1 MTNSKRKKRAEKKSK
16 KQHGKTDSQVVA
28 PQLTVP
34 PNETQ
39 QPLPGS
45 ITEQLAIGDSSP
57 IVNNDQDEATPF
69 ASSEVAPVFN
79 HASHLLSPDAPS
91 PQPSQTSDYHPEVSE
106 DKLVEALQQ
115 HLVVD
120 ENDVANSA
128 SASEPVVA
136 PETVAPIPYHL
147 QGAHVT
153 SDIYKMSN
161 ELAQKPLTRSKSTTD
176 MQEQVEQDRQLDD
189 PVLENVGR
197 PGGFR
202 RYYVDQQQ
210 QQQQQH
216 QIEID
221 VPPQD
226 TSEVL
231 NTTALS
237 ITGSRYGAVA
247 SPIPPPA
254 QKRTRNFLE
263 FIAVNQYRNMYDS
276 FAGEYLADE
285 DEGETDEEAAIQRP
299 SVERAPLLG
308 RKHSFVAEKDKAS
321 TSKTFFLLLK
331 AVSIYAMTDP
341 YHSYT
346 IPNHN

>member
-1 MTNSKRKKRAEKKSK
+1 MTNSKRKKRAEKKTK
-16 KQHGKTDSQVVA
+16 KQHGKTDSQVVV
-28 PQLTVP
+28 PQLTAP
-34 PNETQ
+34 PPETQ
-39 QPLPGS
+39 PQQLPGS
-45 ITEQLAIGDSSP
+45 ITEQLAIGESSP
-57 IVNNDQDEATPF
+57 IVNKDQDEATPF
-69 ASSEVAPVFN
+69 ASSEEPALFN

-106 DKLVEALQQ
+106 DKLVKALQQ
-115 HLVVD
+115 HLVVE
-120 ENDVANSA
+120 ENDVANNNA

-161 ELAQKPLTRSKSTTD
+161 ELAQKPLTRSKSTTN

-210 QQQQQH
+210 QQH
-216 QIEID
+216 QTEID
-221 VPPQD
+221 VPSQD
-226 TSEVL
+226 ISEVL
-231 NTTALS
+231 STSALS
-237 ITGSRYGAVA
+237 ITGSRYGAVS

-254 QKRTRNFLE
+254 HKRTRNFLE
-263 FIAVNQYRNMYDS
+263 FIAVSQYRNMYDS

-285 DEGETDEEAAIQRP
+285 DEGETDEEAATHRP
-299 SVERAPLLG
+299 AVERAPLLG

-331 AVSIYAMTDP
+331 AVSILLLCDTCQRPSMYNT
-341 YHSYT
+341 
-346 IPNHN
+346 

>member
-1 MTNSKRKKRAEKKSK
+1 MTNSKRKKKAEKKAK
-16 KQHGKTDSQVVA
+16 KQHGKTDSQVVS
-28 PQLTVP
+28 PQLTAP
-34 PNETQ
+34 PPETQ
-39 QPLPGS
+39 QPPPPPGS
-45 ITEQLAIGDSSP
+45 ITEQLAIAVPSP
-57 IVNNDQDEATPF
+57 IINNPIDQDEATPC
-69 ASSEVAPVFN
+69 ASSDEPPLFN
-79 HASHLLSPDAPS
+79 HASHLLSPDAHS
-91 PQPSQTSDYHPEVSE
+91 PQLSQTSDYHPEVSE

-115 HLVVD
+115 HLVVE
-120 ENDVANSA
+120 ENDAANNTNA
-128 SASEPVVA
+128 TEPVVA

-161 ELAQKPLTRSKSTTD
+161 ELAQKPLTRSKSTTN

-210 QQQQQH
+210 QR

-221 VPPQD
+221 VPQD
-226 TSEVL
+226 ASDVL
-231 NTTALS
+231 STTGLS
-237 ITGSRYGAVA
+237 TTGSRYGAVS
-247 SPIPPPA
+247 SPIPPPL
-254 QKRTRNFLE
+254 KRTRHFLE
-263 FIAVNQYRNMYDS
+263 FVAVHQYRNMYDS

-285 DEGETDEEAAIQRP
+285 DEGETDEEAAIHRP
-299 SVERAPLLG
+299 ALERIPLLG

-331 AVSIYAMTDP
+331 AVSTLCRAMP
-341 YHSYT
+341 CHAR
-346 IPNHN
+346 PNAHP